1 MQREQ
6 VADSTELTGKPLF
19 SRTSIES
26 SCQLNGKDANGN
38 RIRGVEPMTKL
49 CSKIGISFQDEGN
62 QVQADQGDDEL
73 IKLIGF
79 LGLVHF
85 YDLPDFLL

>member
-1 MQREQ
+1 
-6 VADSTELTGKPLF
+6 
-19 SRTSIES
+19 
-26 SCQLNGKDANGN
+26 
-38 RIRGVEPMTKL
+38 MTKL